1 MLVRMSEPNTHNELH
16 TQIQY
21 RLIEKLTES
30 ERRYRELVE
39 SLREIVFECD
49 RQSHLTFIN
58 KAWTEV
64 LGHSVE
70 DSKGRKLEDFIDQSD
85 IAAWQSALQ
94 QQEDCT
100 LELRFAD
107 HQGSILWL
115 EISIRFGSLDRLSG
129 SLIDITERKRAA
141 TSLKQTNE
149 ELETRVQERTTELVQ
164 TNHELNSTLQQLK
177 KAQIQLVQQEKM
189 SGLGQLVAGIAH
201 EINNPINFIHGNIG
215 YIQDYVKDLLGLVH
229 HYQKYYPE
237 PVSEI
242 QAETQRIDLNFL
254 ETDLL
259 KILASIKTGSSRIH
273 EIVQSLRIFARLDEA
288 ELKFVDIHHGL
299 DSALTILNHRL
310 KAHPDRAGIQLVK
323 DYADLPPIEC
333 YAGLLNQVFINILAN
348 AIDALEPL
356 SKQRWTEDFKP
367 DASQITIRTALLDNA
382 RVQIAISDNG
392 AGIPLEL
399 QERIFEPFF
408 TTKSVGQGT
417 GMGMSISYQIV
428 TERHN
433 GRLKCL
439 SSPDEGT
446 TFLIQ
451 IPIQQPAD
459 IPR

>member
-1 MLVRMSEPNTHNELH
+1 MSDKNTHNELH

-64 LGHSVE
+64 LGYSVE
-70 DSKGRKLEDFIDQSD
+70 DSRGRKLEDFIDQSD
-85 IAAWQSALQ
+85 ITAWQSALKQ
-94 QQEDCT
+94 QADCT

-107 HQGSILWL
+107 HQGTIFWL
-115 EISIRFGSLDRLSG
+115 ELSIRFGSLDRLSG

-141 TSLKQTNE
+141 TTLKQTNE
-149 ELETRVQERTTELVQ
+149 ELETRVQERTNELVQ
-164 TNHELNSTLQQLK
+164 TNHELTSTLQQLK
-177 KAQIQLVQQEKM
+177 KAQIQLIQQEKM

-201 EINNPINFIHGNIG
+201 EINNPVNFIYGNIV
-215 YIQDYVKDLLGLVH
+215 YIQDYVQDLLKLLQ
-229 HYQKYYPE
+229 HYQNYYPD

-242 QAETQRIDLNFL
+242 QAEIKRIDLDFL
-254 ETDLL
+254 QPDLL
-259 KILASIKTGSSRIH
+259 KILDSIKTGSSRIH
-273 EIVQSLRIFARLDEA
+273 EIVKSLRIFARLDEA

-310 KAHPDRAGIQLVK
+310 KSHPDRARIK
-323 DYADLPPIEC
+323 IFKYYADLPPIEC
-333 YAGLLNQVFINILAN
+333 YAGLLNQVFINILTN
-348 AIDALEPL
+348 AIDALESI
-356 SKQRWTEDFKP
+356 SKKRFFENCSHDV
-367 DASQITIRTALLDNA
+367 SQITIRTALLDDNL
-382 RVQIAISDNG
+382 VQIEISDNG
-392 AGIPLEL
+392 AGIPLDL

-428 TERHN
+428 TERHH

-439 SSPDEGT
+439 SSPGEGT

-451 IPIQQPAD
+451 IPVQQPAN

>member
-1 MLVRMSEPNTHNELH
+1 MLVRMSEHNTQNELH

-64 LGHSVE
+64 LGYSVE

-85 IAAWQSALQ
+85 TAAWQSALQ

-100 LELRFAD
+100 LELRFTD
-107 HQGSILWL
+107 RQGRMLWL
-115 EISIRFGSLDRLSG
+115 ELSIRFGSLDRLSG

-149 ELETRVQERTTELVQ
+149 ELEIRVQERTNELVQ
-164 TNHELNSTLQQLK
+164 TNHELTSTLQQLK
-177 KAQIQLVQQEKM
+177 KAQIQLIQQEKM

-201 EINNPINFIHGNIG
+201 EINNPVNFIHGNIG

-229 HYQKYYPE
+229 YYQEYYPE

-242 QAETQRIDLNFL
+242 QVETQRIDLDFL
-254 ETDLL
+254 QTDLL
-259 KILASIKTGSSRIH
+259 KILASIKTGGSRIH
-273 EIVQSLRIFARLDEA
+273 EIVKSLRIFARLDEA

-310 KAHPDRAGIQLVK
+310 KAHPDRAGIQIVK
-323 DYADLPPIEC
+323 HYGDLPPIEC
-333 YAGLLNQVFINILAN
+333 YASLLNQVFINVLAN
-348 AIDALEPL
+348 AIDALEPF
-356 SKQRWTEDFKP
+356 SKKRLFENGSLDV
-367 DASQITIRTALLDNA
+367 SQITIRTALLNDA
-382 RVQIAISDNG
+382 RVQIEISDNG
-392 AGIPLEL
+392 AGIPFEL

-408 TTKSVGQGT
+408 TTKSVGKGT

-433 GRLKCL
+433 GRLKCF
-439 SSPDEGT
+439 SSPEEGT
-446 TFLIQ
+446 TFMIQ
-451 IPIQQPAD
+451 IPVQQPAD

>member
-1 MLVRMSEPNTHNELH
+1 MLVRMSEHNTQNELH

-64 LGHSVE
+64 LGYAVE

-85 IAAWQSALQ
+85 TAAWQSALQ

-100 LELRFAD
+100 LELRFTD
-107 HQGSILWL
+107 RQGRMLWL
-115 EISIRFGSLDRLSG
+115 ELSIRFGSLDRLSG

-149 ELETRVQERTTELVQ
+149 ELEIRVQERTNELVQ
-164 TNHELNSTLQQLK
+164 TNHELTSTLQQLK
-177 KAQIQLVQQEKM
+177 KAQIQLIQQEKM

-201 EINNPINFIHGNIG
+201 EINNPVNFIHGNIG
-215 YIQDYVKDLLGLVH
+215 YIQDYVKDLLGLVYY
-229 HYQKYYPE
+229 YQEYYPE

-242 QAETQRIDLNFL
+242 QAETQRIDLDFL
-254 ETDLL
+254 QTDLL
-259 KILASIKTGSSRIH
+259 KILDSIKTGGSRIH
-273 EIVQSLRIFARLDEA
+273 EIVKSLRRFASLAEA

-310 KAHPDRAGIQLVK
+310 KAHPDRAEIQIVK
-323 DYADLPPIEC
+323 HYGDLPPIEC
-333 YAGLLNQVFINILAN
+333 YASLLNQVFINVLAN
-348 AIDALEPL
+348 AIDALEPF
-356 SKQRWTEDFKP
+356 SKKRLFGNGSLDV
-367 DASQITIRTALLDNA
+367 SQITIRTALLNDA
-382 RVQIAISDNG
+382 RVQIEISDNG
-392 AGIPLEL
+392 AGIPFEL

-408 TTKSVGQGT
+408 TTKSVGKGT

-433 GRLKCL
+433 GRLKCF
-439 SSPDEGT
+439 SSPEEGT

-451 IPIQQPAD
+451 IPVQQPAD